1 MGGEAMTAD
10 SVPLLL
16 VMGSGDQRY
25 REYLL
30 ASAASRCGLWLFDPD
45 PASWQRPH
53 IMGET
58 VLDVFDPPAAMA
70 AAAELASEH
79 PIAGVYCYHEA
90 VILAAAHVAA
100 LLGVPGPSVAAVTAV
115 RDKLRTRQLLT
126 GAGLPQ
132 PRHALVSGIDD
143 ARAAAAAIGF
153 PLVSKPCGLGASQ
166 GVVKA
171 ETMAEL
177 DEAVTVSQSA
187 HQRGMITKPEILLEE
202 YLPGPEISVDA
213 AVTGDDYLPFL
224 IARKQVGEEPFFEE
238 TGHVVAAGDPL
249 LSAEPLMGMLADA
262 HRAVGWRNGIT
273 HTEVKLTSRGP
284 FIIEINGRLGGDLI
298 PYLGQLATGI
308 DAGQVALDL
317 ALGTHPKLDRVRD
330 GSAGIRFLYPPQ
342 DCRVREVRLPGPAEV
357 PGLYE
362 ATVLVRPGDEMRLPP
377 DGYVTRYA
385 YLIARASDPGSCAR
399 SLDAAAELAA
409 FSYDPL
415 TRQRTR

>member
-1 MGGEAMTAD
+1 MTAD
-10 SVPLLL
+10 SGPLLL

-53 IMGET
+53 IRGET

-70 AAAELASEH
+70 AAAKLARDH
-79 PIAGVYCYHEA
+79 QIAGVYCYHEA
-90 VILAAAHVAA
+90 VIGSAAHVAA
-100 LLGVPGPSVAAVTAV
+100 MLGVPGPSVAAVTAV
-115 RDKLRTRQLLT
+115 RDKHRMRQILT
-126 GAGLPQ
+126 SAGLPQ
-132 PRHALVSGIDD
+132 PRYALVSGIED

-166 GVVKA
+166 GVYKV
-171 ETMAEL
+171 ETMAGL
-177 DEAVTVSQSA
+177 DEALAVSRSA
-187 HQRGMITKPEILLEE
+187 HQRGMTTKPEVLLEE

-213 AVTGDDYLPFL
+213 AVTEQEYLPFL
-224 IARKQVGEEPFFEE
+224 IGRKQVGEEPFFEE
-238 TGHVVAAGDPL
+238 TGHIVTAEDPL
-249 LSAEPLMGMLADA
+249 ARAEPVMSMLADA

-273 HTEVKLTSRGP
+273 HTEVKLTARGP
-284 FIIEINGRLGGDLI
+284 FIVEINGRLGGDLI

-308 DAGQVALDL
+308 DAGQVALDV
-317 ALGTHPKLDRVRD
+317 ALGTPPKLDHLHG

-342 DCRVREVRLPGPAEV
+342 DCRVREVRLPAPGQV

-362 ATVLVRPGDEMRLPP
+362 ATVLVQPGDEMHLPP
-377 DGYVTRYA
+377 GGYVTRYA
-385 YLIARASDPGSCAR
+385 FLIARTPDPAACAR
-399 SLDAAAELAA
+399 ALDSAAALAA

-415 TRQRTR
+415 TR